1 MRKQPSET
9 FIKKQSMVGIK
20 VGETIDVAIMIA
32 IGETVMAG
40 QSDIEPERN
49 SIHTIVAVK
58 RDSNWCFTAFQNSRV
73 QYIGRPEESRALT
86 EELQQEL
93 SKISKENM
101 VD

>member
-9 FIKKQSMVGIK
+9 FIEKQSMVGIK

-73 QYIGRPEESRALT
+73 QYIGRPEEPRALT

-101 VD
+101 